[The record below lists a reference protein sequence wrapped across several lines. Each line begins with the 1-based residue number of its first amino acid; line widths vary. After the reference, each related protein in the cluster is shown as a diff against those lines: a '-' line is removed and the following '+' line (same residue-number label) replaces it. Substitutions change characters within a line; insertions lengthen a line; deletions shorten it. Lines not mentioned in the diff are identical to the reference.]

1 MTAPL
6 PLSPLTRK
14 AVFLAALAAGRTV
27 PEDET
32 HVIFANCVV
41 EQIYKLGYWLSA
53 TDDFEQPE
61 DISSEVAAPQTCP
74 TRCPLPGLPRV
85 HTRSGHQP
93 ALVGRDVDS
102 LDEEVWRACLEG
114 LAQRVAGMAPAGF
127 TPTSGA
133 SALLALVR
141 TSNLARIPYAVQNEV
156 AQ

>member
-41 EQIYKLGYWLSA
+41 EQIYKLGYRLSA

-61 DISSEVAAPQTCP
+61 GISSELAAPQACL
-74 TRCPLPGLPRV
+74 TRRPLPGLPPI
-85 HTRSGHQP
+85 HMRSQHLP
-93 ALVGRDVDS
+93 AVVSLDVDS
-102 LDEEVWRACLEG
+102 LGEVWRACLEAV
-114 LAQRVAGMAPAGF
+114 AQRVAGMDLAGF
-127 TPTSGA
+127 TPTSCA

-141 TSNLARIPYAVQNEV
+141 TSHLACIPCGDQIEV

>member
-41 EQIYKLGYWLSA
+41 EQIYKLGFRLSA
-53 TDDFEQPE
+53 TTDDFERPE
-61 DISSEVAAPQTCP
+61 AISSELAAPQSCP
-74 TRCPLPGLPRV
+74 TPRPLPEHPQAHTQSLHRPAVVSLEVDGL
-85 HTRSGHQP
+85 
-93 ALVGRDVDS
+93 D
-102 LDEEVWRACLEG
+102 EVWRACLEAV
-114 LAQRVAGMAPAGF
+114 AQRVAGMDPAGF
-127 TPTSGA
+127 TPTSCA
-133 SALLALVR
+133 SALLAMVR
-141 TSNLARIPYAVQNEV
+141 TSNLACIPCADQIEV